1 MANTRAAA
9 HKAQAVESS
18 RLLEKTRMKKTR
30 VAVGDRSFRP
40 HRWLVWLG
48 VAVVVSAALYSG
60 IVILGVA
67 IALLAALYWGVMT
80 YVDRVGREF
89 FSKGR
94 DMVVTLNT
102 MARGLRARD
111 LETLEGFYAPD
122 FQGCLLG
129 LTNLQLVDN
138 RDGVRIYAFHST
150 PEVADR
156 QAALAEWQA
165 YIKGFASIDEV
176 RLHVDRMEKW
186 RGTGE
191 VVASVRFE
199 LIGVP
204 EGESQTGIDRAY
216 FRLHVDASQK
226 PFQIHRA
233 ELIQGDR
240 IISSRPLFIDVAAE
254 AGIDFINQYY
264 PAFLD
269 QPLKFG
275 MIRYGPAGITAVD
288 YDNDGYYDLFIPDG
302 VEAKLFRNKGDGTFE
317 DVTAQAGL
325 AGLDGVTV
333 ALFADYDNDGYKD
346 LFVSRS
352 FKPNQ
357 LFHNRGDGTFE
368 EVTAQASIG
377 ADNCTT
383 VASWVDYNNDGWL
396 DLYVGRYLDP
406 RKDIPT
412 TFYARN
418 GEPNQLYR
426 NNGDGTFTNVT
437 DEAGVGDVGLC
448 LGTAFGDY
456 NDDGYPDL
464 FVANDFGRKTLYRN
478 NGDGTFTDV
487 TVQTGTLA
495 YGAGMSATIGDYDN
509 DGRLDLYVAHI
520 RSEEAWFAEW
530 PTVFRYLITTWRQG
544 VWRTAMPMFFEIFKQ
559 SGFKFVRVFKD
570 MASGNTLLRNKGDG
584 TFADVTWK
592 ANANPPGWFWGTN
605 LADFDNDGWQDIYAA
620 NGWVYND
627 KDTEIEL
634 DFLNKVVSEQRLYKT
649 GYLFDPNYFGTRSW
663 HGWERNRYLRNNRD
677 GTFTEI
683 GRAMNTDL
691 LLNSRGTAV
700 ADFWNRGVLDIAVA
714 ASTDRHALLRNEIAS
729 GRNWLVVKL
738 IGAAGEL
745 ENGTNRDA
753 VGARVIIRANGIQQM
768 REVILGDSYGSQS
781 TLHLH
786 FGLDRAA
793 QAEEMIVRWPR
804 SGIVQRFEHVAA
816 NRYYELK
823 EGQTQLMEKPYGGEE
838 HGKSAT
844 G

>member
-1 MANTRAAA
+1 MATTR
-9 HKAQAVESS
+9 KAIYEAETIDT
-18 RLLEKTRMKKTR
+18 LPTLEKTSPQEGHLSCRGR
-30 VAVGDRSFRP
+30 FFRQ
-40 HRWLVWLG
+40 HRWLIWLG
-48 VAVVVSAALYSG
+48 LMLAVSAAL
-60 IVILGVA
+60 L
-67 IALLAALYWGVMT
+67 WGVVT
-80 YVDRVGREF
+80 YVDRVGWEF

-94 DMVVTLNT
+94 DAGITLNT
-102 MARGLRARD
+102 MARLLRARD
-111 LETLEGFYAPD
+111 LAALEGLYAPD
-122 FQGCLLG
+122 FHGRRLG
-129 LTNLQLVDN
+129 LTDLQPVDN
-138 RDGVRIYAFHST
+138 RDGMRIYALQSQGET
-150 PEVADR
+150 PHR

-165 YIKGFASIDEV
+165 YLAGFASIEEV
-176 RLHVDRMEKW
+176 RLHVHRLESW
-186 RGTGE
+186 RGTNE
-191 VVASVRFE
+191 VVASVRYE
-199 LIGVP
+199 LIGLP
-204 EGESQTGIDRAY
+204 KGETHAGIDRAY
-216 FRLHVDASQK
+216 FRMHFDASET
-226 PFQIHRA
+226 PFKIRRA
-233 ELIQGDR
+233 ELIEGDR
-240 IISSRPLFIDVAAE
+240 VISSRPLFVEVAAE
-254 AGIDFINQYY
+254 AGIDFTNQYY

-302 VEAKLFRNKGDGTFE
+302 VAAKLFRNLGGGTFA

-325 AGLDGVTV
+325 AGLDGVSV
-333 ALFADYDNDGYKD
+333 GLFADYDNDGHKD

-357 LFHNRGDGTFE
+357 LFRNQGDGTFADI
-368 EVTAQASIG
+368 TTQARIG
-377 ADNCTT
+377 ADNSTT
-383 VASWVDYNNDGWL
+383 VASWADYNNDGWL

-406 RKDIPT
+406 RKHIPT
-412 TFYARN
+412 MFYARN
-418 GEPNQLYR
+418 GEGNQLYR

-437 DEAGVGDVGLC
+437 QAAGVGDVGLC

-464 FVANDFGRKTLYRN
+464 FVANDFGRKSLYRN

-530 PTVFRYLITTWRQG
+530 PTVFRYMVNTWRQG
-544 VWRTAMPMFFEIFKQ
+544 VWWTDMPMLLEIFKQ
-559 SGFKFVRVFKD
+559 SGLKFLQVFQD

-584 TFADVTWK
+584 TFEDVTWA

-627 KDTEIEL
+627 KDTDIEL
-634 DFLNKVVSEQRLYKT
+634 DFLSKVVSDQRLYKT

-677 GTFTEI
+677 GTFKET

-714 ASTDRHALLRNEIAS
+714 ASTDRHALLRNDIAS

-738 IGAAGEL
+738 IGVAKEL
-745 ENGTNRDA
+745 ANGTNRDA
-753 VGARVIIRANGIQQM
+753 VGARVILRANGMQQM
-768 REVILGDSYGSQS
+768 REVILGDGYGSQS

-786 FGLDRAA
+786 FGLDQAA
-793 QAEEMIVRWPR
+793 QVDEMIVRWPR
-804 SGIVQRFEHVAA
+804 SGITQRFEHVAA
-816 NRYYELK
+816 NRYYEIK
-823 EGQTQLMEKPYGGEE
+823 EGQTQLVAKPYGASEDGR
-838 HGKSAT
+838 SAYK
-844 G
+844 

>member
-1 MANTRAAA
+1 M
-9 HKAQAVESS
+9 
-18 RLLEKTRMKKTR
+18 
-30 VAVGDRSFRP
+30 
-40 HRWLVWLG
+40 LV
-48 VAVVVSAALYSG
+48 
-60 IVILGVA
+60 
-67 IALLAALYWGVMT
+67 ALYWGVWTLGVTLALVVALYWGAMT
-80 YVDRVGREF
+80 FVDRLGWEF

-94 DMVVTLNT
+94 DAVLTLHM
-102 MARGLRARD
+102 MAGGLRARD
-111 LETLEGFYAPD
+111 LATLQGLYAPD
-122 FQGCLLG
+122 FRGCLLG
-129 LTNLQLVDN
+129 LTDLQLMDCW
-138 RDGVRIYAFHST
+138 DDVRLYAFRSKSEH
-150 PEVADR
+150 ADR
-156 QAALAEWQA
+156 QAALTEWQSYLA
-165 YIKGFASIDEV
+165 GFTSVDEV
-176 RLHVDRMEKW
+176 RLHLDHMDTW
-186 RGTGE
+186 RGTDE

-204 EGESQTGIDRAY
+204 IGEPEAGIDRAY
-216 FRLHVDASQK
+216 FRVHFDAAQK
-226 PFQIHRA
+226 PFKILRA
-233 ELIQGDR
+233 ELISGER
-240 IISSRPLFIDVAAE
+240 TINSRPLFAEVAAE
-254 AGIDFINQYY
+254 AGIDFTNRYY

-269 QPLKFG
+269 QRLQFG
-275 MIRYGPAGITAVD
+275 MIRYGPAGITVVD

-325 AGLDGVTV
+325 AGLDGVSV
-333 ALFADYDNDGYKD
+333 ALFADYDNDGHKD

-368 EVTAQASIG
+368 DVTARAGLG

-406 RKDIPT
+406 REKIPT

-437 DEAGVGDVGLC
+437 EEAGVGDVGLC

-530 PTVFRYLITTWRQG
+530 PTVLRYLVNAWRQG
-544 VWRTAMPMFFEIFKQ
+544 MWWTAMPMFFEIFKQ
-559 SGFKFVRVFKD
+559 SGCKFVRVFKD

-584 TFADVTWK
+584 TFEDVTWQT
-592 ANANPPGWFWGTN
+592 NANPPGWFWGTN

-620 NGWVYND
+620 NGWVYNEP
-627 KDTEIEL
+627 DTDIEL
-634 DFLNKVVSEQRLYKT
+634 DFLNKVVSDQRLYQT
-649 GYLFDPNYFGTRSW
+649 GYLFDPRYFGARSW

-683 GRAMNTDL
+683 GRATNTDL

-714 ASTDRHALLRNEIAS
+714 ASADRHALLRNEMAPD
-729 GRNWLVVKL
+729 RNWLVLKL

-745 ENGTNRDA
+745 VNGTNRDA
-753 VGARVIIRANGIQQM
+753 VGARVIVRANGLQQM
-768 REVILGDSYGSQS
+768 REVILGDGYGSQS

-786 FGLDRAA
+786 FGLDHAV
-793 QAEEMIVRWPR
+793 QVDEMIVRWPC
-804 SGIVQRFEHVAA
+804 SGIVQRFERVIA
-816 NRYYELK
+816 NRYYEIK
-823 EGQTQLMEKPYGGEE
+823 EGQQQLTEKPYGARA
-838 HGKSAT
+838 HGRSANR
-844 G
+844 

>member
-1 MANTRAAA
+1 MTTRATEGDDARATDASRHSAKAFLQDA
-9 HKAQAVESS
+9 HLSDGGTS
-18 RLLEKTRMKKTR
+18 LHRLQWR
-30 VAVGDRSFRP
+30 A
-40 HRWLVWLG
+40 WLVIVVVVVAAMYYSRPLLG
-48 VAVVVSAALYSG
+48 VAVLS
-60 IVILGVA
+60 VA
-67 IALLAALYWGVMT
+67 GLYWAAVM
-80 YVDRVGREF
+80 YVSRVGEEF

-94 DMVVTLNT
+94 DTAVTLST
-102 MARGLRARD
+102 MAKALRIRD
-111 LETLEGFYAPD
+111 LTSLEGIYTPD
-122 FQGCLLG
+122 FQGSPLG
-129 LTNLQLVDN
+129 LTDLQLMN
-138 RDGVRIYAFHST
+138 DGDAVRFYTFQSKGEIS
-150 PEVADR
+150 DR
-156 QAALAEWQA
+156 QGALVAWQA
-165 YIKGFASIDEV
+165 YLDGFASIDEV
-176 RLHVDRMEKW
+176 RLHLDRMETW
-186 RGTGE
+186 RGTDE

-199 LIGVP
+199 LIGTP
-204 EGESQTGIDRAY
+204 REEAQAGIDRAY
-216 FRLHVDASQK
+216 FRMHFDASQK
-226 PFQIHRA
+226 PFKILRA
-233 ELIQGDR
+233 ALIAGDR
-240 IISSRPLFIDVAAE
+240 VINSRPLFVDVAAN
-254 AGIDFINQYY
+254 AGIDFINRYY
-264 PAFLD
+264 PAFLE

-275 MIRYGPAGITAVD
+275 MIRYGPAGITVVD

-325 AGLDGVTV
+325 SGLDGVSV
-333 ALFADYDNDGYKD
+333 ALFADYDNDGHKD

-368 EVTAQASIG
+368 DVTLKAGIG
-377 ADNCTT
+377 ADNSTT

-406 RKDIPT
+406 RKTIPT

-437 DEAGVGDVGLC
+437 REAGVGDVGLC

-487 TVQTGTLA
+487 TVRTGTLA

-530 PTVFRYLITTWRQG
+530 PTVFRYLINAWRQG
-544 VWRTAMPMFFEIFKQ
+544 VWWTAMPMFFEIFRQ
-559 SGFKFVRVFKD
+559 SGFRFVQVFKD

-584 TFADVTWK
+584 TFEDVTRK
-592 ANANPPGWFWGTN
+592 ANANPPGWFWGTSM
-605 LADFDNDGWQDIYAA
+605 ADFDNDGWQDIYAA
-620 NGWVYND
+620 NGWVYHEP
-627 KDTEIEL
+627 DTDIEL
-634 DFLNKVVSEQRLYKT
+634 DFLNKVVSDQRLYKT
-649 GYLFDPNYFGTRSW
+649 GYLFDPRYFGTRSW

-683 GRAMNTDL
+683 GRATNTDL

-714 ASTDRHALLRNEIAS
+714 ASADRHALLRNEIS
-729 GRNWLVVKL
+729 PDRNWLVLKL

-745 ENGTNRDA
+745 AIGTNRDA
-753 VGARVIIRANGIQQM
+753 VGARVIVRANGLQQM
-768 REVILGDSYGSQS
+768 REVILGDGYGSQS

-786 FGLDRAA
+786 FGLD
-793 QAEEMIVRWPR
+793 QTPEVDEMIVRWPC
-804 SGIVQRFEHVAA
+804 SGIVQRFEHVPA
-816 NRYYELK
+816 NRYYEIK
-823 EGQTQLMEKPYGGEE
+823 EGQPELMEKPYGARKPARSE
-838 HGKSAT
+838 A
-844 G
+844 